1 MSFQQVL
8 GSASMAFSA
17 DDILEVLKD
26 KPKVSHM
33 SVPGLRKSR
42 KPISGTCTE
51 GSPTMYKP
59 FISVHFP

>member
-8 GSASMAFSA
+8 GSAIMAFSA
-17 DDILEVLKD
+17 DDIVEVLKD

-33 SVPGLRKSR
+33 SVPDLQKSR

-51 GSPTMYKP
+51 GSPTMYKQL
-59 FISVHFP
+59 ISVHLP